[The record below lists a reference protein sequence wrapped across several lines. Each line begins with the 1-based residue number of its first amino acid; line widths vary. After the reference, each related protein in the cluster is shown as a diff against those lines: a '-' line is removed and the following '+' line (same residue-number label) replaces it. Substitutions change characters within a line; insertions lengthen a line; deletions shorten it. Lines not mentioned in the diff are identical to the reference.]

1 MKVLHF
7 VSGLA
12 KTAGGPS
19 RSVTALCSHLARQ
32 SEFEILLA
40 HQQFCDTPYIAAA
53 DPVKDIVLRTNS
65 ELALA
70 LGIPTKKFLR
80 KLDQTNPPDLIHTHG
95 LWNLPTARI
104 CNFAL
109 RSGIPLVIH
118 PRGML
123 EPWALNFR
131 KFKKSIALATY
142 QRQILM
148 SASAFFAT
156 SEMERESIRKL
167 GLTQPTYVIPNGVT
181 PPPNKPII
189 DQVNKPKRA
198 LFLSRI
204 HPKKGLVN
212 LVGAWAR
219 ARPTDWKLTI
229 AGPDELD
236 HQKEVEQLVRRF
248 NLEDVIDFAGDL
260 DGEKKD
266 ETYRNSNLFILP
278 SYSEN
283 FGIVVL
289 EAMAYGIPVITT
301 KGTPWAIL
309 EEQEAGWWIEANEDS
324 LLHTLNVACAL
335 PATDLRIM
343 GNKCKI
349 IADQFSWPTIANSV
363 ASAYQAILKENHL
376 LT

>member
-1 MKVLHF
+1 
-7 VSGLA
+7 
-12 KTAGGPS
+12 
-19 RSVTALCSHLARQ
+19 
-32 SEFEILLA
+32 
-40 HQQFCDTPYIAAA
+40 
-53 DPVKDIVLRTNS
+53 
-65 ELALA
+65 
-70 LGIPTKKFLR
+70 
-80 KLDQTNPPDLIHTHG
+80 
-95 LWNLPTARI
+95 
-104 CNFAL
+104 
-109 RSGIPLVIH
+109 
-118 PRGML
+118 ML